1 MEAGA
6 TVSVKTLK
14 LDQIR
19 IDGGT
24 QVRVEINKEVLRDYR
39 ELQEAK
45 VVFPPIDVFFDG
57 SDYWLAEGFHRYHAA
72 AIRSKKSI
80 RATVHKGTQRDAVL
94 FAIGANS
101 DHGLQRTNADKR
113 HAVELLFADEEWA
126 QMSDRW
132 IAETAH
138 VSHPL
143 VADVRRQVVILPTEN
158 GDTSTKNRDSG
169 VRTGRDRKRYRVTK
183 KTHRKATRTAASK
196 QETDDEEVNDGLGN
210 PVTDKRLRPAF
221 EIGHELGRMMRQ
233 VSSIRT
239 FLKEKVVG
247 TGIGSRLDAG
257 DLRHWDTKLDDL
269 HRFLK
274 FARPHAVC
282 VYCNAADKKCPACKG
297 QGWIN
302 KISYDQAPAEKK
314 PK

>member
-1 MEAGA
+1 MSNSADSK
-6 TVSVKTLK
+6 VQPLK

-24 QVRVEINKEVLRDYR
+24 QVRVEINDDAVAEYA
-39 ELQEAK
+39 EARK
-45 VVFPPIDVFFDG
+45 AGDILPPIIVFFDG
-57 SDYWLAEGFHRYHAA
+57 SDHWLSDGFHRFFSAKHNG
-72 AIRSKKSI
+72 SNSI
-80 RATVHKGTQRDAVL
+80 RAEVRPGTRRDAILFAVGSNTVH
-94 FAIGANS
+94 
-101 DHGLQRTNADKR
+101 GLRRSNADKR
-113 HAVELLFADEEWA
+113 HAIETLLKDEEWEKK
-126 QMSDRW
+126 SDRW
-132 IAETAH
+132 IAEAAH
-138 VSHPL
+138 VSDHL
-143 VADVRRQVVILPTEN
+143 VADVRAQVRERAPEN
-158 GDTSTKNRDSG
+158 GTGGTDNGDSG
-169 VRTGRDRKRYRVTK
+169 TRTGRDGKRYRVTK
-183 KTHRKATRTAASK
+183 KTHRKVTRTAASK

-221 EIGHELGRMMRQ
+221 EIAQELGRMVRQ
-233 VSSIRT
+233 VSTIRT

-247 TGIGSRLDAG
+247 TDIGSRLVAE
-257 DLRHWDTKLDDL
+257 DLRHWDTELDDL

-282 VYCNAADKKCPACKG
+282 VYCKASDRKCPACKG